1 MSEFLVRSLDA
12 STIFTIAALG
22 ELIGQRSGI
31 LNVGIEG
38 VMLFGATLGFITA
51 TTTGSYLLGFLVG
64 IAIGGLLGLLHG
76 FFSITL
82 GGDQVVSGMG
92 IWILGFGLTTYIG
105 SPYAGPL
112 GMERI
117 PTVLGLSPFFFVG
130 IALTVLTWF
139 VLSRTSLGLEIRS
152 VGENPVVAEV
162 SGISVGRTRYLC
174 VTIAGMLMG
183 FAGAVYALDYNPV
196 WNYNFLLGWGFIA
209 LALVFFSMW
218 NPLIL
223 LGGSMLFGILWQVSL
238 NPQLVLPGLLSRYV
252 WRMVPFIITLS
263 VLLMMSTRWFRT
275 KWGAARPEALGQPYI
290 KEG

>member
-1 MSEFLVRSLDA
+1 MWDFFARSLDA
-12 STIFTIAALG
+12 STIFLIGGLG
-22 ELIGQRSGI
+22 ELIGQRAGV

-51 TTTGSYLLGFLVG
+51 QSTGSYLLGFLVA
-64 IAIGGLLGLLHG
+64 IAIGGLLGFLHG

-105 SPYAGPL
+105 SPFAGPL

-117 PTVLGLSPFFFVG
+117 PTILGLSPFFFIG
-130 IALTVLTWF
+130 IILAIVTWF
-139 VLSRTSLGLEIRS
+139 ILSRTSLGLRIRS
-152 VGENPVVAEV
+152 VGENPAVAEV
-162 SGISVGRTRYLC
+162 SGINVTKTRYLC
-174 VTIAGMLMG
+174 VISGGMLMG
-183 FAGAVYALDYNPV
+183 FAGAIFSLDYNPV

-223 LGGSMLFGILWQVSL
+223 MAGSMLFGTLWQLSL
-238 NPQLVLPGLLSRYV
+238 NPQLVLPGVLSRYI
-252 WRMVPFIITLS
+252 WRMVPFAITLG
-263 VLLMMSTRWFRT
+263 VLFLMSTKWFRAR
-275 KWGAARPEALGQPYI
+275 WGAAKPEALGQPYV
-290 KEG
+290 KD

>member
-1 MSEFLVRSLDA
+1 MWEFFIRSLDA

-38 VMLFGATLGFITA
+38 VMLFGATLGFVAAQTS
-51 TTTGSYLLGFLVG
+51 GSYLVGFLVG

-105 SPYAGPL
+105 NPYTGPL

-117 PTVLGLSPFFFVG
+117 PTIFGLSPFFFIG
-130 IALTVLTWF
+130 LALIVVTWF
-139 VLSRTSLGLEIRS
+139 VLSKTSLGLRIRS
-152 VGENPVVAEV
+152 VGENPAVAEV
-162 SGISVGRTRYLC
+162 SGINVAKTRYLC
-174 VTIAGMLMG
+174 VITGGMLMG
-183 FAGAVYALDYNPV
+183 FAGAIYSLDYNPV
-196 WNYNFLLGWGFIA
+196 WNYNFLMGWGFIA

-218 NPLIL
+218 NPFIL
-223 LGGSMLFGILWQVSL
+223 LGGSILFGTLWQLAL
-238 NPQLVLPGLLSRYV
+238 NPHLVLPGVLSRYV
-252 WRMVPFIITLS
+252 WRMVPFAITLG
-263 VLLMMSTRWFRT
+263 VLLLMATRWFRT
-275 KWGAARPEALGQPYI
+275 RWGAAKPEALGQPYI
-290 KEG
+290 KD

>member
-1 MSEFLVRSLDA
+1 MWEFLIRSLDA

-51 TTTGSYLLGFLVG
+51 QTTGSYLLGFLVG
-64 IAIGGLLGLLHG
+64 IAIGGFLGLLHG

-105 SPYAGPL
+105 SAYTGLL
-112 GMERI
+112 GLERI
-117 PTVLGLSPFFFVG
+117 PSVLGLSPFFFVG
-130 IALTVLTWF
+130 IALVVITWF
-139 VLSRTSLGLEIRS
+139 VLSKTSLGLRIRS
-152 VGENPVVAEV
+152 VGENPAVAEV
-162 SGISVGRTRYLC
+162 SGINVTRTRYLC
-174 VTIAGMLMG
+174 VVVGGMLMG
-183 FAGAVYALDYNPV
+183 FAGAIYSLDYNPV
-196 WNYNFLLGWGFIA
+196 WSYNFLMGWGFIA

-218 NPLIL
+218 NPFIL
-223 LGGSMLFGILWQVSL
+223 LGGSLLFGTLWQLSF
-238 NPQLVLPGLLSRYV
+238 NPEMVLPGVFSRYI
-252 WRMVPFIITLS
+252 WRTVPFVITVG
-263 VLLMMSTRWFRT
+263 VLLLMATKWFRT
-275 KWGAARPEALGQPYI
+275 KWGAAKPEALGQPYV